1 MNQLP
6 STAVNSQE
14 NLDQMPIMNHL
25 VVLRRHLFRIVGV
38 TLFLFFLFTALSKSY
53 LSIII

>member
-38 TLFLFFLFTALSKSY
+38 TLFLFLFTTLSKSY

>member
-14 NLDQMPIMNHL
+14 NLDQMPIM
-25 VVLRRHLFRIVGV
+25 
-38 TLFLFFLFTALSKSY
+38 
-53 LSIII
+53 